1 VSLDR
6 LLTKT
11 SYTSGEVARV
21 LGIAPRTARRYIAT
35 GQLHA
40 EQHPMTRRWTVSD
53 EALREFMQRY
63 NLAPP
68 PVSLPPR

>member
-1 VSLDR
+1 
-6 LLTKT
+6 
-11 SYTSGEVARV
+11 
-21 LGIAPRTARRYIAT
+21 
-35 GQLHA
+35 
-40 EQHPMTRRWTVSD
+40 MTRRWTVSD